1 LSGTAGVLL
10 YLVVERKG
18 GSTMDNYSTID
29 RAVDYA
35 ALFLIGLI
43 GWTCDHVTAFQSS
56 IVANTDSKQGVQR

>member
-1 LSGTAGVLL
+1 
-10 YLVVERKG
+10 
-18 GSTMDNYSTID
+18 MDNYSTID